1 MSRSI
6 GGVSA
11 FEVMGIVNV
20 TPDSFSDGG
29 QWLDA
34 EKAVAHGLELAQQ
47 GAVILDIGGESTRPG
62 ADSVDVAEELRRV
75 LPVIEGLVDARPA
88 GVRIS
93 IDTAKAEVASRA
105 LEAGADIVN
114 DVTGLTGDPAMKGVV
129 AAAGCEVCV
138 MHMQGEPRTMQASPT
153 YGDVVKDIRDYLQ
166 VQVEGL
172 VSVGIDPGK
181 VWLDPDIGFGKTV
194 GHNLELLNRLDEIV
208 ALGHPVLIGASR
220 KAFIGKV
227 SGAETADRLPG
238 SLAAI
243 VIALERGAR
252 IFRVHDVAQSVQ
264 ALEVAAASLLGES
277 WESDQTT

>member
-1 MSRSI
+1 M
-6 GGVSA
+6 SA

-29 QWLDA
+29 QWLDP
-34 EKAVAHGLELAQQ
+34 EKAVAHGLELAEQ
-47 GAVILDIGGESTRPG
+47 GAAILDIGGESTRPG
-62 ADSVDVAEELRRV
+62 AEPVGVAEELRRV
-75 LPVIEGLVDARPA
+75 LPVIEGLVAARPA
-88 GVRIS
+88 GIRIS
-93 IDTAKAEVASRA
+93 IDTAKAQVALRA

-114 DVTGLTGDPAMKGVV
+114 DVTGLTGDQDMKGVV

-138 MHMQGEPRTMQASPT
+138 MHMQGEPRTMQTSPT
-153 YGDVVKDIRDYLQ
+153 YGDVVSDIRDYLQ

-172 VSVGIDPGK
+172 VAAGIEPGK
-181 VWLDPDIGFGKTV
+181 VWLDPGIGFGKTT

-208 ALGHPVLIGASR
+208 ALGHPVLVGASR

-227 SGAETADRLPG
+227 SGAETGDRLPG

-277 WESDQTT
+277 WESQQTT